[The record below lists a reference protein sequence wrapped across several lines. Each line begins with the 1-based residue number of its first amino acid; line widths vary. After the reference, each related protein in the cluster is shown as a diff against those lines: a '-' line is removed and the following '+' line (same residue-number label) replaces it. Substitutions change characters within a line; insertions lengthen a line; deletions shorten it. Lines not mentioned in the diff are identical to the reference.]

1 MAKYRNP
8 GGKKAAPQP
17 RAGWPC
23 VIIVITGVILL
34 FVFLILVM
42 KYAS

>member
-8 GGKKAAPQP
+8 SGKKAAPQP

-23 VIIVITGVILL
+23 VVIVIAGVIGV

>member
-1 MAKYRNP
+1 MPKYKTPRP
-8 GGKKAAPQP
+8 KQSVPQP

-23 VIIVITGVILL
+23 VVIVIFGVLALSLLL
-34 FVFLILVM
+34 FLVM

>member
-8 GGKKAAPQP
+8 SGKKAAPQP

-23 VIIVITGVILL
+23 VIIVIAGV
-34 FVFLILVM
+34 VFLFAFLVLVM